1 MITSYENQIRPKREL
16 NITSRIAELKDPRQ
30 QYNIGDREE
39 GQGCW
44 CWELRG
50 NGRTRWPEITEQQEI
65 KTHET
70 STGHVIQ
77 GHVSGLQ
84 QSAHKVLAETQQQIS
99 DLVRQFENETIN
111 LLWGSRNQIKSLF
124 MAIKSIYKT
133 WTYSY
138 CLWGNHQ
145 KLIIYATLDACCNN
159 DLLKF
164 THCSWD

>member
-30 QYNIGDREE
+30 QYNIGDWEE

-111 LLWGSRNQIKSLF
+111 LLWGSRNQIKWNYSSWQLKVF
-124 MAIKSIYKT
+124 IKPELASEV
-133 WTYSY
+133 
-138 CLWGNHQ
+138 
-145 KLIIYATLDACCNN
+145 IIRNWLSMQ
-159 DLLKF
+159 
-164 THCSWD
+164 H